1 MKQLIMLITIVTLS
15 LTAFSQKD
23 TIITPV
29 KCIPIPILKLMIKDI
44 ISGDGAKEQLKLTEQ
59 LLDSTE
65 KKIVLKDSTI
75 SRLEKK
81 SNNCENMLEMEKEK
95 YSILESHTKKV
106 ENKLKFEIVKN
117 KFKSIIGITAI
128 GVLTFFLIIK

>member
-1 MKQLIMLITIVTLS
+1 
-15 LTAFSQKD
+15 
-23 TIITPV
+23 
-29 KCIPIPILKLMIKDI
+29 MIKDI

-75 SRLEKK
+75 NRLEKK
-81 SNNCENMLEMEKEK
+81 SNNCENILEMEKEK
-95 YSILESHTKKV
+95 YSILESYTKKV
-106 ENKLKFEIVKN
+106 ENELKFEMVKN
-117 KFKSIIGITAI
+117 KFKSILGITAI

>member
-1 MKQLIMLITIVTLS
+1 MLS

-23 TIITPV
+23 TTITPV

-44 ISGDGAKEQLKLTEQ
+44 ISGDGAKEELKLAEQ

-75 SRLEKK
+75 NRLEKK
-81 SNNCENMLEMEKEK
+81 VDNCENMLGMEREK
-95 YSILESHTKKV
+95 YNILESHTKKV

-117 KFKSIIGITAI
+117 KFKSIIGMTAI